1 MMIGIDDDDNQKK
14 KKIIKQIKL
23 QIKQIIKLKKL
34 LILNLF

>member
-34 LILNLF
+34 LILNLL

>member
-34 LILNLF
+34 LMLNLL